1 MTDAERHDG
10 ATEPVD
16 PAVVGRPADP
26 EVTDPGAA
34 DPGAESDG
42 ALVAFK
48 SREFTTFW
56 VAGLISNTGTWMQ
69 TVTVPYVVDQ
79 LTHSTA
85 LVGVAAFCTYFPA
98 TLVSPI
104 AGSLSDRRDR
114 RAVLIWAQV
123 VMMAMATAL
132 WALWSSGSATT
143 VLILV
148 CVVISALGNG
158 ITIAAWQSYV
168 PQLVPRGALLS
179 AVRLNSMQFTGARAF
194 GPALA
199 GLILATLGPSAA
211 FGINAIS
218 FLVVIGALMMLT
230 PRPPVM
236 VGAQGSVIQHFRE
249 GLRYLRRRQVFVVS
263 VLMVFFVAMF
273 GVGLVQLVEP
283 FTRHV
288 LDVGAGVYGLLTAGY
303 GGGAVVGSLFMV
315 WFGDSFRRS
324 HFTMVGVVAM
334 VVGVVALGLSPAWG
348 FALAALFLMGIAQV
362 FCTVSCNTALQLN
375 VDEGFRGR
383 VSSLFLMSFF
393 AAAPLGALV
402 GGVTGQLVGLRATI
416 VGAAVL
422 LAAVSTWMVLHYHR
436 LHPLDEAVPIADSSE
451 ETDQHG
457 RRPLPVDLD
466 TAGHLRVEVD

>member
-1 MTDAERHDG
+1 VTEAE
-10 ATEPVD
+10 P
-16 PAVVGRPADP
+16 P
-26 EVTDPGAA
+26 ETT
-34 DPGAESDG
+34 PGAESDG
-42 ALVAFK
+42 ALVAFQ

-69 TVTVPYVVDQ
+69 TVTVPYVIDQ

-148 CVVISALGNG
+148 CVVIGAVGNG

-236 VGAQGSVIQHFRE
+236 VGAQGTVMQHFRE
-249 GLRYLRRRQVFVVS
+249 GLRYLRQRQVFVVS

-273 GVGLVQLVEP
+273 GVGLVQLLEP

-315 WFGDSFRRS
+315 WFGDTFRRS
-324 HFTMVGVVAM
+324 HFTLVGVVAM
-334 VVGVVALGLSPAWG
+334 VVGVVALGLSPAWS
-348 FALAALFLMGIAQV
+348 FALGALFVMGVAQV

-416 VGAAVL
+416 IGSAVL
-422 LAAVSTWMVLHYHR
+422 LAVVSTWMIVRYQR
-436 LHPLDEAVPIADSSE
+436 LHALDEAVPISDTSDASP
-451 ETDQHG
+451 
-457 RRPLPVDLD
+457 RAPRPLSVDLD
-466 TAGHLRVEVD
+466 TAGHLHIEID